1 MNFKSEYTLPDHL
14 HDVQGLPRN
23 RAERLLWIKRKV
35 EDGYYESERIKKA
48 VADAFLEPAGSTAGR
63 RQELAPGGRW
73 RRGRWVR
80 R

>member
-1 MNFKSEYTLPDHL
+1 MNFKSEYPLPDHL

-48 VADAFLEPAGSTAGR
+48 VADAFLEP
-63 RQELAPGGRW
+63 QE
-73 RRGRWVR
+73 VR
-80 R
+80 RAGDRSWRQVGDGAAAGG